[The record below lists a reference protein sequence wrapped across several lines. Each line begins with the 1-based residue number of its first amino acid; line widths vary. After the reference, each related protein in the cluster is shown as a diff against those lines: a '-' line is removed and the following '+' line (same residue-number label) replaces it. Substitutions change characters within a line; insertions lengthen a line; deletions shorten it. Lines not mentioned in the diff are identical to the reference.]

1 VTPTPAPQPAPSSGA
16 EPGRARVIGVAVAI
30 PEPHAS
36 YLQGLRERFGDP
48 LARAIPTH
56 LTLLP
61 PTTVDNSLME
71 EIDDHLAGVAA
82 AARRFAIVL
91 SGPGSF
97 RPTSPVVFVRLAD
110 GYLGCQRLENAVRS
124 GVLWRPLH
132 FEYHPHVTVAHD
144 LPDDVLDAT
153 EVELADFS
161 AGFDVEQFTR
171 YEHAGGVWVPRRDFV
186 LAPARSVATTGL
198 G

>member
-1 VTPTPAPQPAPSSGA
+1 M
-16 EPGRARVIGVAVAI
+16 IGVALAI

-36 YLQGLRERFGDP
+36 YLQGLREKFGDP
-48 LARAIPTH
+48 LAGAIPTH
-56 LTLLP
+56 ITLLP
-61 PTTVDNSLME
+61 PTTVDDSLME
-71 EIDDHLAGVAA
+71 EIDQHLSGVAA
-82 AARRFAIVL
+82 AARRFPIVL
-91 SGPGSF
+91 RGPGTF
-97 RPTSPVVFVRLAD
+97 RPVSPVVFVGVAD
-110 GYLGCQRLENAVRS
+110 GVLGCQRLENAVRS

-144 LPDDVLDAT
+144 LADDVLDAAA
-153 EVELADFS
+153 VELADFS
-161 AGFDVEQFTR
+161 AEFDVEQFTR